1 MILLLGCQFQ
11 SVKKQPQIQHNS
23 SGEVTIWGQMTGYS
37 TLMLHNEIVKMLEE
51 GKTELRIFIM
61 SPGGMAYD
69 FTGAVDTI
77 KFAQNH
83 GIHVTTIAYGL
94 VMSAAVPVFVAGD
107 TRIAGPN
114 TQFMVHRINTE
125 GYVLTEDDIE
135 CITMLE
141 DFYVKFVAEHSS
153 LTEEEVGK
161 MMDEVT
167 FFTAKQAQRYGMVDE
182 II

>member
-1 MILLLGCQFQ
+1 MVLTSCRFNSLKDQ
-11 SVKKQPQIQHNS
+11 SQIQYSS
-23 SGEVTIWGQMTGYS
+23 SGEVTIWGEMSGYS
-37 TLMLHNEIVKMLEE
+37 TITLHNEITRMLEA

-61 SPGGMAYD
+61 SPGGIAYD
-69 FTGAVDTI
+69 FMGAVDVI
-77 KFAQNH
+77 KFAKAH
-83 GIHVTTIAYGL
+83 GIHVTTIAYGC

-114 TQFMVHRINTE
+114 TQFMLHRIQTGDYN
-125 GYVLTEDDIE
+125 LSEDDKE

-167 FFTAKQAQRYGMVDE
+167 FFTAKQAKRYGMVDE